1 MRRKHLARL
10 GQAPANCNHKGLM
23 TPPVARNG
31 SRSLGERQTASCDDR
46 DMAGRVWG
54 WDQGLCAWCAR
65 RVASAR
71 RHQASQMWLLA
82 RELCTSAA
90 LYGVGGRGFAASRTL
105 HLAFVV
111 LRDRASIS
119 KAERPD
125 AGFEGE

>member
-10 GQAPANCNHKGLM
+10 GQAPANCNHKGLKA
-23 TPPVARNG
+23 PPAAGDG
-31 SRSLGERQTASCDDR
+31 SSSLEERQTTDCDDR

-54 WDQGLCAWCAR
+54 RDEGLCAWCMH

-71 RHQASQMWLLA
+71 RHQASRMWLLA

-90 LYGVGGRGFAASRTL
+90 LYRVGGRGFAASRTL

-111 LRDRASIS
+111 LHGRAWIS
-119 KAERPD
+119 KAEKTGCRI
-125 AGFEGE
+125 